1 MIPVEGLDWSQSSE
15 LDRFTAHD
23 PVRRGC
29 DQLQCTQFRWNGV

>member
-1 MIPVEGLDWSQSSE
+1 VIGRSHGE

-29 DQLQCTQFRWNGV
+29 DQSERTQFR